1 MVVFDRCRRWYI
13 VEIGSDCNGDK
24 LQLEASARWLEK
36 ESSNCI
42 DQEIACPSLLTS
54 NMQRN
59 CLQQQQQQQQQ
70 VEDPLKRIQEEINE
84 VTRREQELR
93 EGHRADT
100 NGDRNGLNDLNDD
113 NLSTGNSDDSGLSLS
128 PTPVHSPSVSN
139 LKDKLEQNGKDEE
152 QQRRPYTILPNPK
165 VLTRARSTPQ
175 LFHTST
181 PPRRFNPNPNQRGI
195 MQKFIAAR
203 GRLSKLAANGG
214 GQMGPGANVPQTMS
228 TIASTKADPIVPSVD
243 LNRSH
248 LMILPTAISTPPAIE
263 RDSNGKPIRRGYV
276 PVEEKIQREL
286 RDLKTRECELKR
298 IRKLNRNASQ
308 SDLLDM
314 SYDAFESNEE
324 LSDGD
329 STDEPIYPLAN
340 KLRSTK
346 SISELC
352 DALTNSSLSPRET
365 PSPLFESRSRGI
377 GNGCGGGMRPAMS
390 LAQLCD
396 LDPQEAPSSH
406 KLIAQWESLIQQ
418 KQQR

>member
-1 MVVFDRCRRWYI
+1 MRQ
-13 VEIGSDCNGDK
+13 IGM
-24 LQLEASARWLEK
+24 E
-36 ESSNCI
+36 
-42 DQEIACPSLLTS
+42 
-54 NMQRN
+54 
-59 CLQQQQQQQQQ
+59 

-84 VTRREQELR
+84 VARREQELR
-93 EGHRADT
+93 EGHSRGS
-100 NGDRNGLNDLNDD
+100 NGGDLNDD
-113 NLSTGNSDDSGLSLS
+113 SLSSTSGNSDDSGLSLS

-139 LKDKLEQNGKDEE
+139 LKDKLELNEAAQLAAKENEAQTRHQMTNGSGGGGGGGGR
-152 QQRRPYTILPNPK
+152 QYILPQAK
-165 VLTRARSTPQ
+165 ALTRARSTPQ
-175 LFHTST
+175 LFHTNVSST

-203 GRLSKLAANGG
+203 GRINKLAANG
-214 GQMGPGANVPQTMS
+214 QTGANVAAAAPLSAM
-228 TIASTKADPIVPSVD
+228 ASTRADPIVPSLD
-243 LNRSH
+243 LNRSPM
-248 LMILPTAISTPPAIE
+248 MILPTAISTPPSIE

-286 RDLKTRECELKR
+286 RDLKNRECELKR

-314 SYDAFESNEE
+314 NYDTFESCEE
-324 LSDGD
+324 LSDED
-329 STDEPIYPLAN
+329 NTDEPIYPLAR

-352 DALTNSSLSPRET
+352 DVLTNSSLSPRET
-365 PSPLFESRSRGI
+365 PSPLFESRSRT

-396 LDPQEAPSSH
+396 LDPEEAPSSH

>member
-1 MVVFDRCRRWYI
+1 MRQTGI
-13 VEIGSDCNGDK
+13 E
-24 LQLEASARWLEK
+24 
-36 ESSNCI
+36 
-42 DQEIACPSLLTS
+42 
-54 NMQRN
+54 
-59 CLQQQQQQQQQ
+59 

-84 VTRREQELR
+84 VARREQELR
-93 EGHRADT
+93 EGHR
-100 NGDRNGLNDLNDD
+100 NGSGERNGLDLNDD
-113 NLSTGNSDDSGLSLS
+113 SLSSTSGNSDDSGLSLS

-139 LKDKLEQNGKDEE
+139 LKDKLEQNGKDHDEPPMRF
-152 QQRRPYTILPNPK
+152 QRATNGTADPDSSDGGALSPSRQYILPQAK
-165 VLTRARSTPQ
+165 ALTRARSTPQ

-181 PPRRFNPNPNQRGI
+181 PARRFNPNPNQRGI
-195 MQKFIAAR
+195 MQKFIASR
-203 GRLSKLAANGG
+203 GRLNKLAASAGGGGPATNGG
-214 GQMGPGANVPQTMS
+214 GATTPQLLM
-228 TIASTKADPIVPSVD
+228 AAGSTKADPIVPSVD
-243 LNRSH
+243 LSRSH
-248 LMILPTAISTPPAIE
+248 LMMLPTAISTPPSIE

-314 SYDAFESNEE
+314 NYDTFESSEE
-324 LSDGD
+324 LSDED
-329 STDEPIYPLAN
+329 NTDEPIYPLAR

-365 PSPLFESRSRGI
+365 PSPLFESRTRI

-396 LDPQEAPSSH
+396 LDPEEAPSSH

>member
-1 MVVFDRCRRWYI
+1 
-13 VEIGSDCNGDK
+13 
-24 LQLEASARWLEK
+24 
-36 ESSNCI
+36 
-42 DQEIACPSLLTS
+42 
-54 NMQRN
+54 MQSG
-59 CLQQQQQQQQQ
+59 L

-84 VTRREQELR
+84 VARREQELR
-93 EGHRADT
+93 EGHSRGSA
-100 NGDRNGLNDLNDD
+100 GGDLNDD
-113 NLSTGNSDDSGLSLS
+113 SLSSTSGNSDDSGLSLS

-139 LKDKLEQNGKDEE
+139 LKDKLELNEAAQLAAKENEAQSRHPMANGGTGR
-152 QQRRPYTILPNPK
+152 QYILPQPK
-165 VLTRARSTPQ
+165 ALTRARSTPQ
-175 LFHTST
+175 LFHTNVTST

-203 GRLSKLAANGG
+203 GRINKLAANGG
-214 GQMGPGANVPQTMS
+214 PGAGANGAVAVAPLSAM
-228 TIASTKADPIVPSVD
+228 ASTRADPIVPSLD
-243 LNRSH
+243 LNRSPM
-248 LMILPTAISTPPAIE
+248 MILPTAISTPPSIE

-286 RDLKTRECELKR
+286 RDLKNRECELKR

-314 SYDAFESNEE
+314 NYDTFESCEE
-324 LSDGD
+324 LSDEEN
-329 STDEPIYPLAN
+329 TDEPIYPLAR

-352 DALTNSSLSPRET
+352 DVLTNSSFSPRET
-365 PSPLFESRSRGI
+365 PSPLFENRSRTA
-377 GNGCGGGMRPAMS
+377 NGCGGGMRPAMS

-396 LDPQEAPSSH
+396 LDPEEAPSSH

>member
-1 MVVFDRCRRWYI
+1 MGI
-13 VEIGSDCNGDK
+13 
-24 LQLEASARWLEK
+24 
-36 ESSNCI
+36 
-42 DQEIACPSLLTS
+42 
-54 NMQRN
+54 
-59 CLQQQQQQQQQ
+59 
-70 VEDPLKRIQEEINE
+70 EDPLKRIQEEINE

-93 EGHRADT
+93 EGHR
-100 NGDRNGLNDLNDD
+100 NGTGERNGLDLNDD
-113 NLSTGNSDDSGLSLS
+113 NLSSGNSDDSGLSLS
-128 PTPVHSPSVSN
+128 PTPVHHSPSVSN
-139 LKDKLEQNGKDEE
+139 LKDKLEQNGKESQFQRREEE
-152 QQRRPYTILPNPK
+152 QQQRRAFILPSPK
-165 VLTRARSTPQ
+165 TLTRARSTPQ

-181 PPRRFNPNPNQRGI
+181 PPRRFNPNPNHRGI
-195 MQKFIAAR
+195 MQKFIASR
-203 GRLSKLAANGG
+203 GRLSKLANGA
-214 GQMGPGANVPQTMS
+214 QTGPVSATPQTMTTMS
-228 TIASTKADPIVPSVD
+228 STKADPIVPSVD

-314 SYDAFESNEE
+314 NYDAFESSEE
-324 LSDGD
+324 LSDED
-329 STDEPIYPLAN
+329 NTDEPIYPLAR

-365 PSPLFESRSRGI
+365 PSPLFENRTRV

>member
-1 MVVFDRCRRWYI
+1 MRRLLGLNSNNSGHNLNKAAF
-13 VEIGSDCNGDK
+13 IG
-24 LQLEASARWLEK
+24 E
-36 ESSNCI
+36 
-42 DQEIACPSLLTS
+42 
-54 NMQRN
+54 
-59 CLQQQQQQQQQ
+59 

-93 EGHRADT
+93 EGHRM
-100 NGDRNGLNDLNDD
+100 GVEERNGLDLNDD
-113 NLSTGNSDDSGLSLS
+113 SLSSGNSDDSGLSLS

-139 LKDKLEQNGKDEE
+139 LKDKLEQNGKEE
-152 QQRRPYTILPNPK
+152 KPRRPYALPQTK
-165 VLTRARSTPQ
+165 ALTRARSTPQ

-181 PPRRFNPNPNQRGI
+181 PPRRFNPNPNHRGI
-195 MQKFIAAR
+195 MQKFIASR
-203 GRLSKLAANGG
+203 GRLSKLAVAG
-214 GQMGPGANVPQTMS
+214 GQTGPAANLPQAM
-228 TIASTKADPIVPSVD
+228 TIAASTKADPIVPSVD
-243 LNRSH
+243 LSRSH
-248 LMILPTAISTPPAIE
+248 LMILPTAISTPPTIE

-314 SYDAFESNEE
+314 NYDTFESSEE
-324 LSDGD
+324 LSDED
-329 STDEPIYPLAN
+329 NTDESIYPLAR

-365 PSPLFESRSRGI
+365 PSPLFESRPRL

-396 LDPQEAPSSH
+396 LDPEEAPSSH

>member
-1 MVVFDRCRRWYI
+1 MRQI
-13 VEIGSDCNGDK
+13 GMEI
-24 LQLEASARWLEK
+24 
-36 ESSNCI
+36 
-42 DQEIACPSLLTS
+42 
-54 NMQRN
+54 
-59 CLQQQQQQQQQ
+59 
-70 VEDPLKRIQEEINE
+70 EDPLKRIQEEINE

-93 EGHRADT
+93 EGHRT
-100 NGDRNGLNDLNDD
+100 GSEDRNGLDLNDD

-139 LKDKLEQNGKDEE
+139 LKDKLEQNGKESDQRREEE
-152 QQRRPYTILPNPK
+152 QQRRAFILPSPK
-165 VLTRARSTPQ
+165 TLTRARSTPQ

-195 MQKFIAAR
+195 MQKFIASR
-203 GRLSKLAANGG
+203 GRLSKLAANGA
-214 GQMGPGANVPQTMS
+214 QSGPVANVPQMMT
-228 TIASTKADPIVPSVD
+228 TVASTKADPIVPSVD

-286 RDLKTRECELKR
+286 RDLKSRECELKR
-298 IRKLNRNASQ
+298 IRKINRNASQ

-314 SYDAFESNEE
+314 NYDGFESSEE
-324 LSDGD
+324 LSDED
-329 STDEPIYPLAN
+329 NTDEPIYPLAR

-365 PSPLFESRSRGI
+365 PSPLFESRSRM

>member
-1 MVVFDRCRRWYI
+1 
-13 VEIGSDCNGDK
+13 
-24 LQLEASARWLEK
+24 
-36 ESSNCI
+36 
-42 DQEIACPSLLTS
+42 
-54 NMQRN
+54 MQRN
-59 CLQQQQQQQQQ
+59 RLQQQQR

-93 EGHRADT
+93 EGHRTGA
-100 NGDRNGLNDLNDD
+100 GDRNGLDLNDD

-139 LKDKLEQNGKDEE
+139 LKDKLEQNGKEE
-152 QQRRPYTILPNPK
+152 DQQQQQRRPYTILPNPK
-165 VLTRARSTPQ
+165 ALTRARSTPQ

-195 MQKFIAAR
+195 MQKFIASR

-214 GQMGPGANVPQTMS
+214 QPAPGANMPQLMS
-228 TIASTKADPIVPSVD
+228 TVALSTKADPIVPSVD
-243 LNRSH
+243 LNRHH

-308 SDLLDM
+308 SDLLDLN
-314 SYDAFESNEE
+314 YDAFDSSEE
-324 LSDGD
+324 LSDED
-329 STDEPIYPLAN
+329 TTDEPIYPLAT

-352 DALTNSSLSPRET
+352 DALTSSSLSPRET

-377 GNGCGGGMRPAMS
+377 GSGCGGGMRPAMS

>member
-1 MVVFDRCRRWYI
+1 MNVVAIFINRAYRLH
-13 VEIGSDCNGDK
+13 S
-24 LQLEASARWLEK
+24 LQ
-36 ESSNCI
+36 I
-42 DQEIACPSLLTS
+42 
-54 NMQRN
+54 
-59 CLQQQQQQQQQ
+59 
-70 VEDPLKRIQEEINE
+70 EDPLKRIQEEINE

-93 EGHRADT
+93 EGHRT
-100 NGDRNGLNDLNDD
+100 GSGDRNGLDLNDD

-139 LKDKLEQNGKDEE
+139 LKDKLEQNGKEVHQRREEE
-152 QQRRPYTILPNPK
+152 QQRRAFILPSPK
-165 VLTRARSTPQ
+165 TLTRARSTPQ

-195 MQKFIAAR
+195 MQKFIASR
-203 GRLSKLAANGG
+203 GRLSKLVANGG
-214 GQMGPGANVPQTMS
+214 AQSGPAANVPQMMMMTNA
-228 TIASTKADPIVPSVD
+228 TSTKADPIVPSVD

-314 SYDAFESNEE
+314 NYDAFESSEE
-324 LSDGD
+324 LSDED
-329 STDEPIYPLAN
+329 NTDEPIYPMAR

-365 PSPLFESRSRGI
+365 PSPLFESRTRL